1 MKWLKAV
8 LGLGVLGAFAYGVW
22 YAREKRV
29 EIPFVGEIERPVEL
43 REGVDVPLVL
53 LTPLDSGDSAVGKE
67 VQMVVSEN
75 VKAGGKIV
83 IKQGSIAT
91 GKVVRSRAGTLLGSI
106 TNIPARLEI
115 ELNEVKAVDG
125 KPIKLRSHAVGE
137 PYAFNQA
144 NTKLDEKPNVVDAVT
159 DPATRDLVTGMAK
172 QIATGQKLTPED
184 RAKADSQLKDLAASY
199 GLENTTAFLKGS
211 KTNKKEDVAG
221 MLESVQKGDL
231 SGLSGVDLLL
241 AAKAA
246 GEILELGSGLD
257 KSLRGMF
264 KGNNIHAR
272 VGTPMRAYV
281 AEKESVKP
289 KKE

>member
-29 EIPFVGEIERPVEL
+29 EIPFVGEIERPIEL
-43 REGVDVPLVL
+43 REGMDVPLVL

-75 VKAGGKIV
+75 VKSGGKIL
-83 IKQGSIAT
+83 IRQGAVAT
-91 GKVVRSRAGTLLGSI
+91 GKVVRSRSGTLLGSI

-125 KPIKLRSHAVGE
+125 KMIKLRSQAVSE
-137 PYAFNQA
+137 PYAFTQA
-144 NTKLDEKPNVVDAVT
+144 NTRPDEKPTVVDAVT
-159 DPATRDLVTGMAK
+159 DPATRSLVTSMAK
-172 QIATGQKLTPED
+172 QIATGEKMTAED
-184 RAKADSQLKDLAASY
+184 RTKADTQLKDFAASY
-199 GLENTTAFLKGS
+199 GLENTTAFLKSS
-211 KTNKKEDVAG
+211 KTNRKEDVAG

-272 VGTPMRAYV
+272 VGTQMKAYV
-281 AEKESVKP
+281 AEKENVRP
-289 KKE
+289 KKD